1 MKDGTEIILY
11 TSINAPIQIVFDCAR
26 SIDIHQL
33 STAKTNEK
41 AIAGRTSGLCELGD
55 EVTWRAKHFGFY
67 QNLSSKI
74 TKLKAPYYFQDCM
87 VKGAFSFIKHDHFFE
102 EKDSFIEMKD
112 VFSYGVPYQI
122 FGKLFNR
129 IILKKYMIALL
140 TERNRIIKEVAE
152 QSFAI
157 PPFVQNNKLT
167 IKPTN
172 QTSSKY

>member
-1 MKDGTEIILY
+1 MTEIVLL
-11 TSINAPIQIVFDCAR
+11 TSIKAPIQIVFDCAR

-67 QNLSSKI
+67 QTLSSEI
-74 TKLKAPYYFQDCM
+74 TKLKAPFYFQDCM
-87 VKGAFSFIKHDHFFE
+87 VKGAFSFIKHDHYFE
-102 EKDSFIEMKD
+102 DTNGLTEMKD
-112 VFSYGVPYQI
+112 VFSYGVPDRI

-140 TERNRIIKEVAE
+140 TERNSVIKEVAE
-152 QSFAI
+152 QSKFESN
-157 PPFVQNNKLT
+157 V
-167 IKPTN
+167 
-172 QTSSKY
+172 